1 MEISKTFNGDEL
13 MSTLVILAAG
23 LGSRFGG
30 NKQLAEFS
38 SANLTLMECNIC
50 HAIDAGFTKV
60 IFIIRPELR
69 DLFTEQVLPKLDNKI
84 AVVFVEQNLNDLPS
98 SITLP
103 EGRTKP
109 LGTAHAIWCCRNNID
124 GNFTVINADDY
135 YGKSAF
141 KLLLKNNQEFPE
153 YHLMVAFQ
161 LEKTLSEFGGVNR
174 GFCQFD
180 RNNLLLSI
188 DECHDIKRVMRDNKQ
203 KVTGRLEHHNK
214 RMELDPLSLT
224 SMNCWSFTLDIFPAL
239 AAYIIDTIND
249 YNKDKDN
256 DINKVNSFE
265 CYLPNVVMQQI
276 AQDKKAVKLLTS
288 NDSWFG
294 LTFPDDIARVEKSI
308 STLHQQNTFVTLVS

>member
-1 MEISKTFNGDEL
+1 MGV
-13 MSTLVILAAG
+13 LVILAAG

-69 DLFTEQVLPKLDNKI
+69 ALFTEQVLPKLINKI
-84 AVVFVEQNLNDLPS
+84 VVVFVEQNLNDLPS
-98 SITLP
+98 NISLP
-103 EGRTKP
+103 EDRTKP

-124 GNFTVINADDY
+124 GNFSVINADDY
-135 YGKSAF
+135 YGKNAF
-141 KLLLKNNQEFPE
+141 KILLKNNQNFPE
-153 YHLMVAFQ
+153 HYLMVAFQ

-174 GFCQFD
+174 GFWQFD

-188 DECHDIKRVMRDNKQ
+188 GECLDIKRVIGDDRQ
-203 KVTGRLEHHNK
+203 VITGRLDHHNE
-214 RMELDPLSLT
+214 RIELDPLSLT
-224 SMNCWSFTLDIFPAL
+224 SMNCWSFTLNIFSAL
-239 AAYIIDTIND
+239 DAYIIDTINN
-249 YNKDKDN
+249 YAKNS

-265 CYLPNVVMQQI
+265 CYLPSVVMHQI
-276 AQDKKAVKLLTS
+276 AQEQKEVKLLTS

-294 LTFPDDIARVEKSI
+294 LTFPEDVELVEKNISI
-308 STLHQQNTFVTLVS
+308 LHQQNAFATLVS

>member
-1 MEISKTFNGDEL
+1 MT
-13 MSTLVILAAG
+13 TLVILAAG

-50 HAIDAGFTKV
+50 HAIDAGFKRV
-60 IFIIRPELR
+60 VFIIRPELR
-69 DLFTEQVLPKLDNKI
+69 TLFTEQVLPKLTDKI
-84 AVVFVEQNLNDLPS
+84 TVAFVEQNLNDLPTG
-98 SITLP
+98 IFLP

-141 KLLLKNNQEFPE
+141 KLLLKNNQDFPE
-153 YHLMVAFQ
+153 HHLMVAFQ

-180 RNNLLLSI
+180 SNNLLLSI
-188 DECHDIKRVMRDNKQ
+188 DECHDIKRAISDDKQ
-203 KVTGRLEHHNK
+203 KITGRLDNHNHNE
-214 RMELDPLSLT
+214 RIELDPLSLT

-239 AAYIIDTIND
+239 EANIIDTINS
-249 YNKDKDN
+249 YAKDN
-256 DINKVNSFE
+256 HSDINKVNAFE

-276 AQDKKAVKLLTS
+276 TTETKEVKLLTS

-294 LTFPDDIARVEKSI
+294 LTFPDDIERVEKSI
-308 STLHQQNTFVTLVS
+308 ANLHQQNAFATLVS

>member
-1 MEISKTFNGDEL
+1 MN
-13 MSTLVILAAG
+13 TLVILAAG

-38 SANLTLMECNIC
+38 AAKLTLMECNIC

-60 IFIIRPELR
+60 IFIIRAELR
-69 DLFTEQVLPKLDNKI
+69 DLFTEQILPKLTNKI
-84 AVVFVEQNLNDLPS
+84 AVVFVEQKLNDLPLN
-98 SITLP
+98 IALP

-109 LGTAHAIWCCRNNID
+109 LGTAHAIWCCRNNIEGD
-124 GNFTVINADDY
+124 FSVINADDY
-135 YGKSAF
+135 YGKNAF

-153 YHLMVAFQ
+153 HHLMVAFQ

-188 DECHDIKRVMRDNKQ
+188 DECHDIKRVKSDDSQQ
-203 KVTGRLEHHNK
+203 KITGRLEHHNE
-214 RMELDPLSLT
+214 RCELDPLSLT
-224 SMNCWSFTLDIFPAL
+224 SMNCWSFTLDILPAL
-239 AAYIIDTIND
+239 EAYIIDTINN
-249 YNKDKDN
+249 YNKESDV
-256 DINKVNSFE
+256 NKVNAFE

-276 AQDKKAVKLLTS
+276 AQQKKAVKLLTS
-288 NDSWFG
+288 NDLWFG

-308 STLHQQNTFVTLVS
+308 TNLHQQKAFVTLVS

>member
-1 MEISKTFNGDEL
+1 MEISKTFSGNEL
-13 MSTLVILAAG
+13 MTTLVILAAG

-69 DLFTEQVLPKLDNKI
+69 ILFTEQVLPKLTDKI
-84 AVVFVEQNLNDLPS
+84 AVVFVEQNINDLPKIIS
-98 SITLP
+98 LP
-103 EGRTKP
+103 KGRTKP

-124 GNFTVINADDY
+124 SNFAVINADDY

-141 KLLLKNNQEFPE
+141 ILLLQNSKNVPE
-153 YHLMVAFQ
+153 HHLMVAFQ

-180 RNNLLLSI
+180 SNNLLLSI
-188 DECHDIKRVMRDNKQ
+188 DECHDIKSIISDDRQ
-203 KVTGRLEHHNK
+203 KITGRLGHHNE
-214 RMELDPLSLT
+214 RIELDPLSLT

-239 AAYIIDTIND
+239 EAYIIDTINN
-249 YNKDKDN
+249 YAKDS
-256 DINKVNSFE
+256 DISKVNNFE

-276 AQDKKAVKLLTS
+276 AQQKKAVKLLTS

-294 LTFPDDIARVEKSI
+294 LTFPEDVELVERNISI
-308 STLHQQNTFVTLVS
+308 LHQQNAFVTLGS

>member
-1 MEISKTFNGDEL
+1 MT
-13 MSTLVILAAG
+13 TLVILAAG

-60 IFIIRPELR
+60 IFVIRPELLV
-69 DLFTEQVLPKLDNKI
+69 LFTEQVLPKLADKI
-84 AVVFVEQNLNDLPS
+84 EVVLVEQNLNDLPLNTY
-98 SITLP
+98 IP

-124 GNFTVINADDY
+124 SSFAVINADDY

-141 KLLLKNNQEFPE
+141 KLLLENNVKFPE
-153 YHLMVAFQ
+153 NHLMVAFQ

-180 RNNLLLSI
+180 SNNLLLSI
-188 DECHDIKRVMRDNKQ
+188 DECHDIKHTTHNDEQQ
-203 KVTGRLEHHNK
+203 KITGRLDHHNE
-214 RMELDPLSLT
+214 RIELNPLSLT

-239 AAYIIDTIND
+239 EAYIRETVTD
-249 YNKDKDN
+249 YYKANGYKAN
-256 DINKVNSFE
+256 GMSKVNTFE
-265 CYLPNVVMQQI
+265 CYLPHVVMRQI
-276 AQDKKAVKLLTS
+276 TQEKKEVKLLTS
-288 NDSWFG
+288 TDAWFG
-294 LTFPDDIARVEKSI
+294 LTFPDDTEQVEKNI
-308 STLHQQNTFVTLVS
+308 SNLYKQKAFVTLVS

>member
-1 MEISKTFNGDEL
+1 MENSKTFGCKEL
-13 MSTLVILAAG
+13 MGVLVILAAG

-69 DLFTEQVLPKLDNKI
+69 ALFTEQVLPKLIDKI
-84 AVVFVEQNLNDLPS
+84 EVFFVEQNLNDLPWNIS
-98 SITLP
+98 LP

-124 GNFTVINADDY
+124 GNFSVINADDY

-141 KLLLKNNQEFPE
+141 KLLLKNNRDFPE
-153 YHLMVAFQ
+153 HHLMVAFQ

-180 RNNLLLSI
+180 RSNLLLSI
-188 DECHDIKRVMRDNKQ
+188 DECHDIKRVIADNRQ
-203 KVTGRLEHHNK
+203 IITGRLDHDIE
-214 RMELDPLSLT
+214 RIELDPLSLT

-239 AAYIIDTIND
+239 EAYIIGTINN
-249 YNKDKDN
+249 YAENS
-256 DINKVNSFE
+256 DINKVNNFE
-265 CYLPNVVMQQI
+265 CYLPNVVMHQI
-276 AQDKKAVKLLTS
+276 AQEQKEVKLLTS

-294 LTFPDDIARVEKSI
+294 LTFPEDVELVERNISI
-308 STLHQQNTFVTLVS
+308 LHQQNVFVTLVS